1 MKEIFMKKKKKI
13 ITRKKELI
21 GKEEKLFRKKVGQKL
36 AEENQAY
43 LRRYV

>member
-1 MKEIFMKKKKKI
+1 MKRK
-13 ITRKKELI
+13 RKKVTAQKRKLI
-21 GKEEKLFRKKVGQKL
+21 SKEEKVFREKVGQKL